1 MPSWMQAAW
10 STLVAMR
17 TAHRGP
23 LIALWLPFLIG
34 AVAAALIM
42 PLLDGADPTAV
53 MGIMGALVAF
63 GGLLVGFVVTLM
75 LFTGHSIDF
84 ETLTY
89 EQVDAYTHRIKYL
102 LVSQAVTLLAA
113 LMLAVLAVVW
123 MTLYAVGAPLAAM
136 CGVGAVLGGFGV
148 LCLVRM
154 VWLPVQVFELHEAG
168 LEGAR
173 KRAEQRTNERYRH

>member
-1 MPSWMQAAW
+1 MQAAW
-10 STLVAMR
+10 STLAAMHA
-17 TAHRGP
+17 AHRGP
-23 LIALWLPFLIG
+23 FVALWLPFLIG
-34 AVAAALIM
+34 AVIAALVV
-42 PLLDGADPTAV
+42 PLLDGADPTAA
-53 MGIMGALVAF
+53 MSIMGALVAF

-89 EQVDAYTHRIKYL
+89 EQVDAYTRRIKYL
-102 LVSQAVTLLAA
+102 LVSQAVTLLSA

-123 MTLYAVGAPLAAM
+123 MTLYAIGASLAAM
-136 CGVGAVLGGFGV
+136 YGVGAALGGFGM

-173 KRAEQRTNERYRH
+173 KRAEQRTNDRYRH